1 MRRSFFLAA
10 VPFVAAAA
18 LVFASPAG
26 AAQGSTYISS
36 GPGVYNRTPAEYAN
50 HWGWF
55 ISSGYVGNSQDHYF
69 WYLFK
74 TDGSIY
80 VNGQIWDAGA
90 HTISP
95 PGNVYY
101 WKEYN
106 HTADHSAGGRA
117 MTWWVCWN
125 VGSTC

>member
-1 MRRSFFLAA
+1 MLKGFFLAA
-10 VPFVAAAA
+10 VSLVAAVTLAFAGPAA
-18 LVFASPAG
+18 G
-26 AAQGSTYISS
+26 AQGSTYIAS
-36 GPGVYNRTPAEYAN
+36 GPGVYNQTPAEYAN

-55 ISSGYVGNSQDHYF
+55 ISSGYVGNGNDHYY

-74 TDGSIY
+74 TTGVIY
-80 VNGQIWDAGA
+80 VSGQNWDPDG
-90 HTISP
+90 HTINP

-106 HTADHSAGGRA
+106 HTADHSAGGHA

-125 VGSTC
+125 VGSSC